1 MEFQIIDKLDEI
13 KSLLK
18 EKSGNRWIGINDVCR
33 YTSLSASTIRRA
45 VAKGELKCSK
55 RCGKLLFYEKAVRKW
70 LDG

>member
-70 LDG
+70 LGG

>member
-18 EKSGNRWIGINDVCR
+18 EKSGNRWIGIADVCR

-45 VAKGELKCSK
+45 VAKGELK
-55 RCGKLLFYEKAVRKW
+55 
-70 LDG
+70 